1 MSDKI
6 FLKDITLPIVETGED
21 ETYSFVQTDS
31 DLEREGDAADAK
43 KTGDK
48 ITQLKEDLTQ
58 QLLINDEVPNTVQ
71 SYTFSDGSVSQ
82 IVHKRSGTTIRTD
95 VFTYGTSS
103 ITEVRTLNTGESLTI
118 VTNLETL
125 ETSITYAA

>member
-6 FLKDITLPIVETGED
+6 FMKEITLPIVETGEK
-21 ETYSFVQTDS
+21 ETYSFVQTDA
-31 DLEREGDAADAK
+31 DLDTEGDAADAK
-43 KTGDK
+43 AVGDE
-48 ITQLKEDLTQ
+48 ITSLKQDLTQ

-82 IVHKRSGTTIRTD
+82 IVHKRSGTMIRTD

>member
-1 MSDKI
+1 MANIS
-6 FLKDITLPIVETGED
+6 LKDIQFPGLNNVYKVPEVDNTLTQSGE
-21 ETYSFVQTDS
+21 
-31 DLEREGDAADAK
+31 AADAK
-43 KTGDK
+43 KTGDE
-48 ITQLKEDLTQ
+48 ITSLKQDLTQ

-103 ITEVRTLNTGESLTI
+103 ITEVRTLNTGETLTI